1 MPVKQII
8 NYNSNNRY
16 FAGFLQTIINNSQI
30 NASVN
35 QKNNTI
41 ELLIDTND
49 EKSLEQF
56 NENLSKYLP
65 HSIFLSDI
73 ETQNSDEKIDTSDFK
88 SEDYNIAPCP
98 KCLELLSDPGSQY
111 YLDESLK
118 CNHYNN
124 DAQEIYEDFTIFSP
138 HYSQD
143 CAVLITNSEKLNELF
158 ILTDDEVKALLSIEK
173 PTIKATIK
181 DETLKN
187 LTGKN
192 YIFIKA
198 PYNNRSFLASIN
210 AKESGVDY
218 LFFNDINDLKI
229 VVIQHNK
236 TIIKASRVAK
246 KLETLNEDKVLNRFL
261 NISNEA
267 GFTQGAIGANLSLNG
282 ISFIVSNEVGVKKV
296 IQFQNFNL
304 QNVLKEFKADE
315 KRVKLLENFSNKYP
329 KIIEE
334 FETNT
339 TMDIFQTISSLLELK
354 EKGFNAVCD
363 KSYEFRGNG
372 GLKIDTNFTKEGF
385 SYSDFIGSII
395 SFKLAGVEE
404 HYLAYSIF
412 EAIADMSIT
421 TLNQLKEKFKIQNF
435 IMMGDMFE
443 NSVLYSRILSK
454 FQLSNPYFSKDIA
467 LDE

>member
-8 NYNSNNRY
+8 NYHSNNTY

-30 NASVN
+30 NASVK
-35 QKNNTI
+35 QQNNKI
-41 ELLIDTND
+41 ELCIDTNN
-49 EKSLEQF
+49 EKDLELF
-56 NENLSKYLP
+56 NENLAKYLP
-65 HSIFLSDI
+65 HSIFLGEI
-73 ETQNSDEKIDTSDFK
+73 ETINSDEKIYPSDFK
-88 SEDYNIAPCP
+88 SDDYNIAPCP
-98 KCLELLSDPGSQY
+98 KCLELIQDPSSQY
-111 YLDESLK
+111 YLDESFK
-118 CNHYNN
+118 CNHYSNLV
-124 DAQEIYEDFTIFSP
+124 QKTYEDFTTFSP

-143 CAVLITNSEKLNELF
+143 CAVLITNSEKIDDLF
-158 ILTDDEVKALLSIEK
+158 ILTEDEIKALFSIEK

-181 DETLKN
+181 DETLKT

-198 PYNNRSFLASIN
+198 PYNNRSLLASIN

-218 LFFNDINDLKI
+218 LFFEDTNDLKV
-229 VVIQHNK
+229 VVIQQNK
-236 TIIKASRVAK
+236 TIITASRVAK
-246 KLETLNEDKVLNRFL
+246 QLDLLNEDKVLNRFL
-261 NISNEA
+261 NISQEA
-267 GFTQGAIGANLSLNG
+267 GFNKGAIGANLSLLG

-296 IQFQNFNL
+296 IQFQEFDL
-304 QNVLKEFKADE
+304 KTVLEEFKSDE
-315 KRVKLLENFSNKYP
+315 KRIKLLENFSKKYP
-329 KIIEE
+329 EIVQE
-334 FETNT
+334 FETNPS
-339 TMDIFQTISSLLELK
+339 MNIFETISSILELK
-354 EKGFNAVCD
+354 DKGFEAVCD
-363 KSYEFRGNG
+363 KAYEFRGNG
-372 GLKIDTNFTKEGF
+372 GLKIDTNFTKDGF

-412 EAIADMSIT
+412 EALADMSIT

-435 IMMGDMFE
+435 VMLGNMFE

>member
-8 NYNSNNRY
+8 NYSSDNTY
-16 FAGFLQTIINNSQI
+16 FAGFLQTIIKNSQI
-30 NASVN
+30 NASVS
-35 QKNNTI
+35 QHNNKI
-41 ELLIDTND
+41 ELLIDTDD
-49 EKSLEQF
+49 EKKLEIF
-56 NENLSKYLP
+56 NKNLAKYLP
-65 HSIFLSDI
+65 HSLFLGEI
-73 ETQNSDEKIDTSDFK
+73 ETVPSDEKIHLNNFYSD
-88 SEDYNIAPCP
+88 DYNIAPCP
-98 KCLELLSDPGSQY
+98 KCLELIQDPSSLN
-111 YLDESLK
+111 YLDDSLQ
-118 CNHYNN
+118 CTHYSNKGK
-124 DAQEIYEDFTIFSP
+124 EIYQDFTTFSP

-143 CAVLITNSEKLNELF
+143 CAVLVTNSEKVDELF
-158 ILTDDEVKALLSIEK
+158 ILTADEIKALFSIEK

-181 DETLKN
+181 DETLKT

-198 PYNNRSFLASIN
+198 PYNNRSLLASIN

-218 LFFNDINDLKI
+218 LFFEDTDDLKVI
-229 VVIQHNK
+229 VIQHHK

-246 KLETLNEDKVLNRFL
+246 KLELLNEDSILNRFL
-261 NISNEA
+261 NISKEA
-267 GFTQGAIGANLSLNG
+267 GFNQSAIGANLSLKG
-282 ISFIVSNEVGVKKV
+282 ISFIVSNEVGVKEV
-296 IQFQNFNL
+296 IKFQDFDL
-304 QNVLKEFKADE
+304 TTVLEQFKADE
-315 KRVKLLENFSNKYP
+315 KRVKLLENFSKKYP
-329 KIIEE
+329 EIIQE
-334 FETNT
+334 FKANSSMNMFE
-339 TMDIFQTISSLLELK
+339 TISSILELK
-354 EKGFNAVCD
+354 KKNFEAVCD

-385 SYSDFIGSII
+385 DYSGFIGSIL

-421 TLNQLKEKFKIQNF
+421 TLNQLKSKFNIQNF
-435 IMMGDMFE
+435 VMMGDMFE